1 MKISAVSAWWIA
13 AAAVAV
19 VYALAELPRVTVAV
33 PQLRRQVPDWWRS
46 FFTPP
51 LFDFQRRFRSAGE
64 TAAEVDFLERHL
76 GLSPGDRVLDVP
88 CGDGRT
94 AVELAGRGY
103 RAVGVDVAAAVLGM
117 ARRRAAGAGVE
128 AEWRQGDM
136 RQPADLGPAESFQG
150 ACNLGNSFGYFG
162 DEGDRQALAAV
173 FAALAPGG
181 GFVLESRLV
190 AETVLPLHG
199 GRDWRAFGGDFVL
212 MEEEYDPVR
221 GELTVAYTLIHEGR
235 PETRRA
241 RYRVYSCRE
250 LLGLF
255 ESVGFTGMEIYGSL
269 DDDPYRV
276 ADEVLWLVAHKP
288 AGSAAGTN
296 PPGRSL

>member
-1 MKISAVSAWWIA
+1 MKQDEA
-13 AAAVAV
+13 
-19 VYALAELPRVTVAV
+19 TG
-33 PQLRRQVPDWWRS
+33 DWWRS

-51 LFDFQRRFRSAGE
+51 LFDFQRRFRSTGE

-76 GLSPGDRVLDVP
+76 ELSPGDRVLDVP

-94 AVELAGRGY
+94 AVELAARGY
-103 RAVGVDVAAAVLGM
+103 RTVGVDVAPEVLEM
-117 ARRRAAGAGVE
+117 ARRRAAEAGV
-128 AEWRQGDM
+128 EWRQGDM
-136 RQPADLGPAESFQG
+136 RQPAILGPAATFRG

-162 DEGDRQALAAV
+162 DQGDRQALAAV

-181 GFVLESRLV
+181 GFVLESQLV

-199 GRDWRAFGGDFVL
+199 GRDWRAFGDDFIL
-212 MEEEYDPVR
+212 MKESYDPAR

-235 PETRRA
+235 PEVRRA

-255 ESVGFTGMEIYGSL
+255 ESAGFAEMELYGSL

-276 ADEVLWLVAHKP
+276 GDEVLWLVAHKP
-288 AGSAAGTN
+288 AGSAVGTN
-296 PPGRSL
+296 QPGRSL

>member
-1 MKISAVSAWWIA
+1 MGM
-13 AAAVAV
+13 
-19 VYALAELPRVTVAV
+19 TTD
-33 PQLRRQVPDWWRS
+33 PDWWRS

-94 AVELAGRGY
+94 AAELARRGY
-103 RAVGVDVAAAVLGM
+103 SAVGVDIAPEVLGM
-117 ARRRAAGAGVE
+117 ARRSAAEAGVE
-128 AEWRQGDM
+128 VEWRQGDM
-136 RQPADLGPAESFQG
+136 RRSADLGPEGAFQG
-150 ACNLGNSFGYFG
+150 AGNLGNSFGYFG
-162 DEGDRQALAAV
+162 EEGDRRALEAV

-190 AETVLPLHG
+190 AETVLPLAG
-199 GRDWRAFGGDFVL
+199 GRDWRAFGGDYVL

-241 RYRVYSCRE
+241 RYRIYSCRE

-255 ESVGFTGMEIYGSL
+255 EAAGFTGAELYGSL

-276 ADEVLWLVAHKP
+276 GDEVLWLVAHKP

-296 PPGRSL
+296 PAGRSF